1 MQIFMFRRSFWKSKL
16 ESYWTDTAAGVAAS
30 NRSTRIKPSEEE
42 ESLFMPVPPLPREE
56 KNPEFS
62 KQLNKASA
70 GNKPSEKAEIKSGSQ
85 PLPSDGSFLSLL
97 RWN

>member
-1 MQIFMFRRSFWKSKL
+1 MYANIYVQKTFLEIKIGVVLDRHCRRSGSQQPL
-16 ESYWTDTAAGVAAS
+16 HTNQALG
-30 NRSTRIKPSEEE
+30 RRRKPFHACSSSAEGK
-42 ESLFMPVPPLPREE
+42 
-56 KNPEFS
+56 KNLG